1 MNIFRQRGIVDHA
14 VNGIAMLNCK
24 QVNELAG
31 DYHSGELSLVKRI
44 SVYVH
49 LLMCVHCRR
58 YVKQLGVTI
67 DSVKTLAEGSP
78 CSDDEIE
85 KSVNSI
91 LGEEKNS

>member
-1 MNIFRQRGIVDHA
+1 
-14 VNGIAMLNCK
+14 MLNCK

-31 DYHSGELSLVKRI
+31 DYHSGELSLAKRI

-67 DSVKTLAEGSP
+67 DSVKTLLEEPA
-78 CSDDEIE
+78 CSD
-85 KSVNSI
+85 KA
-91 LGEEKNS
+91 LEETISHITNNKVKKD